1 MEDIIL
7 EAEVREGKGKSYA
20 KRLRKD
26 GLVPAVVYGVDEPV
40 SIQFDP
46 EVLSSLLNTSAGS
59 NVVFKL
65 KVVGEKKKERSVI
78 VKDLNYNVMNGSY
91 VHVDLLEIRMDQKIT
106 VSVPLVLEGDAVGI
120 KMGGVLSQV
129 LRELEVECLPV
140 DIPEQILLDITD
152 VDIGGVLHVR
162 EVAVPE
168 NVSLLNELD
177 DPVLSISVPAEEEEE
192 VEEDI
197 EGDEETDSEVSS
209 EGQEEAKSE
218 TESDDPEKKENE
230 D

>member
-46 EVLSSLLNTSAGS
+46 EVLYSLLNTSAGS

-162 EVAVPE
+162 DVAVPE

>member
-1 MEDIIL
+1 METSL
-7 EAEVREGKGKSYA
+7 KATVRNITGSAQSRRSRGEGNI
-20 KRLRKD
+20 
-26 GLVPAVVYGVDEPV
+26 PAVVYGVDEPV
-40 SIQFDP
+40 SIQLDP
-46 EVLSSLLNTSAGS
+46 EVLYSLLNTPAGS

-65 KVVGEKKKERSVI
+65 KVTGEKKKERSVI
-78 VKDLNYNVMNGSY
+78 VKDLNYNVMNDSY

-106 VSVPLVLEGDAVGI
+106 VSVPIVLEGEAVGI
-120 KMGGVLSQV
+120 NMGGVLSQV

-162 EVAVPE
+162 DVAVPE

>member
-65 KVVGEKKKERSVI
+65 KVVGEKNKERSVI

-106 VSVPLVLEGDAVGI
+106 VSVPLLLEGDAVGI

-162 EVAVPE
+162 DVAVPE

>member
-78 VKDLNYNVMNGSY
+78 VKDLNYYVMNGSY

-106 VSVPLVLEGDAVGI
+106 VSVPLLLEGDAVGI

-152 VDIGGVLHVR
+152 VD
-162 EVAVPE
+162 
-168 NVSLLNELD
+168 N
-177 DPVLSISVPAEEEEE
+177 
-192 VEEDI
+192 
-197 EGDEETDSEVSS
+197 DSPLQV
-209 EGQEEAKSE
+209 GQ
-218 TESDDPEKKENE
+218 PLRMVFRIKEFDTKRGFRRYFWKATPTKE
-230 D
+230 

>member
-106 VSVPLVLEGDAVGI
+106 VSVPLLLEGDAVGI

-162 EVAVPE
+162 DVAVPE

>member
-1 MEDIIL
+1 M
-7 EAEVREGKGKSYA
+7 
-20 KRLRKD
+20 
-26 GLVPAVVYGVDEPV
+26 
-40 SIQFDP
+40 
-46 EVLSSLLNTSAGS
+46 
-59 NVVFKL
+59 
-65 KVVGEKKKERSVI
+65 
-78 VKDLNYNVMNGSY
+78 KDLNYNVMNGSY

-129 LRELEVECLPV
+129 LRELEVECLPA

-162 EVAVPE
+162 DVAVPE